1 MAKKW
6 YVLHTQVG
14 KEHKVKTNI
23 ENRLKSRQM
32 NGVICQVLVPV
43 ETVSEVRTGEK
54 TISERKIFPGYVLIE
69 MELTDET
76 WHFVKSTEGVAKF
89 AGSGKPVPLNE
100 SEIGSILKQI
110 AEKKEKPQPRVLFQ
124 QGENVKV
131 TDGPFTNFN
140 GVIEEINP
148 ERQRV
153 KVLVS
158 IFGRSTPVDL
168 EYWQVEKV

>member
-14 KEHKVKTNI
+14 KEYKVRTNI

-32 NGVICQVLVPV
+32 NGSIFQVLVPV
-43 ETVSEVRTGEK
+43 ETVSEVRTGKK
-54 TISERKIFPGYVLIE
+54 TISERKVFPGYVLIE
-69 MELTDET
+69 MELTDEL
-76 WHFVKSTEGVAKF
+76 WHFVKNTDGVAKF
-89 AGSGKPVPLNE
+89 AGSGKPVPL
-100 SEIGSILKQI
+100 SDIEIGNILKQI
-110 AEKKEKPQPRVLFQ
+110 ADKKEKPQPRVLFQ

-131 TDGPFTNFN
+131 IEGPFTNFN

-148 ERQRV
+148 ERQKL